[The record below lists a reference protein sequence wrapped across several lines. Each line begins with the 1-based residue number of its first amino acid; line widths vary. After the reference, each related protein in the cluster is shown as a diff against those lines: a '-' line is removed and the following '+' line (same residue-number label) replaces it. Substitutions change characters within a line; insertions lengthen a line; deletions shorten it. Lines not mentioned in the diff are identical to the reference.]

1 MVKCISYCTVDFWS
15 ALCKAYVT
23 HPASAV
29 SPVRTHTMALALSG
43 CWLENICSRAMTCS
57 NWNKG
62 TFIAH

>member
-43 CWLENICSRAMTCS
+43 CWLENICSRAM
-57 NWNKG
+57 
-62 TFIAH
+62 